1 MKTMFDIL
9 APLYNRFS
17 KLLFSEVRDDIIKK
31 MDFEPKYKILDVGGG
46 TGAFLEK
53 ILQREPE
60 IQVVLLDSS
69 KSMIEES
76 KITDSMVQGKACRNP
91 FSKNSFD
98 YVLCTDALH
107 HFEHK
112 RKSVQEMMRV
122 VKPGGSIIIF
132 DMDAKSPVTQ
142 LIKLGEKILGEPSEF
157 FTPEELSSFFD
168 DHFDINIEKIN
179 SYEYI
184 LKSKKRLKSSY

>member
-9 APLYNRFS
+9 APVYNRFS

-31 MDFEPKYKILDVGGG
+31 MDFEPEDKILDVGGG

-53 ILQREPE
+53 ILRREPE

-76 KITDSMVQGKACRNP
+76 KITDSIVQGKACRNP

-107 HFEHK
+107 HFANK
-112 RKSVQEMMRV
+112 KKSVQEMMRI
-122 VKPGGSIIIF
+122 VKPGGTIIIF
-132 DMDAKSPVTQ
+132 DMNAKSPVTQ

-157 FTPEELSSFFD
+157 FTPEELSSLFD
-168 DHFDINIEKIN
+168 DNFDVKTKKIK
-179 SYEYI
+179 SYEY
-184 LKSKKRLKSSY
+184 LLYATKG